1 VIDLAADDA
10 LILCT
15 DGLHDYLH
23 DEQLAAFVSEQAS
36 GPTEDILDRL
46 VRHAN
51 TAGGHDNIA
60 VVVVRCGSTSADADS
75 LGARARVEAVRA
87 APLLQALSYR
97 EQLQLVSVA
106 TRRHVAAGEHV
117 VREGELDREMFVVVS
132 GRLLVT
138 KRGARIAEL
147 VAGGLVGEM
156 AVVDYGP
163 RSATVT
169 ALEASD
175 VLVFSQDAMI
185 GLMRRD
191 TTLGMKLLWSMIQG
205 LSAKLRA
212 STGELASHSPLG
224 QTLTWW

>member
-1 VIDLAADDA
+1 MSSEALAERHDDKGLARRVLVGA
-10 LILCT
+10 L
-15 DGLHDYLH
+15 
-23 DEQLAAFVSEQAS
+23 
-36 GPTEDILDRL
+36 L
-46 VRHAN
+46 V
-51 TAGGHDNIA
+51 
-60 VVVVRCGSTSADADS
+60 
-75 LGARARVEAVRA
+75 
-87 APLLQALSYR
+87 PL
-97 EQLQLVSVA
+97 
-106 TRRHVAAGEHV
+106 
-117 VREGELDREMFVVVS
+117 FVVVS